1 MMGKPIYITGT
12 GIVSAIGN
20 DKQHTLQS
28 LLRSESGIAPI
39 RYLNT
44 EHNEFPVGEVKL
56 SNSEMRAILGIDE
69 QKPLTRTSLLGAIA
83 IKQAIKEALLDDRQ
97 LNSAGLISGTTVG
110 GMDTTELY
118 YHDIISDNSKNSY
131 INIHDCGATTELSA
145 DMVGRFAFVTT
156 LSTACSSAA
165 NAIIAAADM
174 IRSGEA
180 DIVIAGGAEC
190 LTKYHL
196 NGFNTLMILDKEPC
210 RPFDANR
217 AGLNLG
223 EGAAYVVLESAES
236 VNRRSIT
243 PLAILKGY
251 ANACDAYH
259 QTASS
264 ACGDG
269 AYLAMKNALSDG
281 ETRVSDI
288 DYINAHGT
296 GTPNNDESETAAMK
310 RLFGDNMPEVS
321 STKSSTGHTTSASG
335 AIETVICVL
344 AINNNFTPVNVNWK
358 NRMENGIIP
367 VQDIKPI
374 KPIKNVL
381 CNSFAF
387 GGNDSSLLIS
397 KYN

>member
-1 MMGKPIYITGT
+1 MGGPIYITGT
-12 GIVSAIGN
+12 GIISAIGN
-20 DKQHTLQS
+20 DKQQTLQS
-28 LLRSESGIAPI
+28 LLSSESGIAPI

-44 EHNEFPVGEVKL
+44 EHKEFPVGEVKM
-56 SNSEMRAILGIDE
+56 SNSEMRTILGVDDL
-69 QKPLTRTSLLGAIA
+69 KTLNRTSLLGAIA
-83 IKQAIKEALLDDRQ
+83 IKEAIKDAQ
-97 LNSAGLISGTTVG
+97 LSDSHLSDVGLISGTTVG
-110 GMDTTELY
+110 GMDTTEQY
-118 YHDIISDNSKNSY
+118 YNEILSHSNRNLY

-145 DMVGRFAFVTT
+145 DMIGHFSFVTT

-210 RPFDANR
+210 RPFDATR

-236 VNRRSIT
+236 VSRRNMI
-243 PLAILKGY
+243 PQAILKGY
-251 ANACDAYH
+251 ANACDAFH

-264 ACGDG
+264 AEGEG

-281 ETRVSDI
+281 NINISDI

-296 GTPNNDESETAAMK
+296 GTPNNDESETMAMK
-310 RLFGDNMPEVS
+310 RLFGSNMPEVS

-344 AINNNFTPVNVNWK
+344 AINNNFIPVNVNWK
-358 NRMENGIIP
+358 NRMDNGIIP
-367 VQDIKPI
+367 VQDIHPKKSI
-374 KPIKNVL
+374 TNVL

>member
-1 MMGKPIYITGT
+1 MGRPIYITGT
-12 GIVSAIGN
+12 GIISAIGN
-20 DKQHTLQS
+20 DKQQTLHS
-28 LLRSESGIAPI
+28 LLKSESGIAPI

-44 EHNEFPVGEVKL
+44 EHKEFPVGEVKL
-56 SNSEMRAILGIDE
+56 SNSEMCSVLGVDE
-69 QKPLTRTSLLGAIA
+69 HNAFTRTSLLGAIA
-83 IKQAIKEALLDDRQ
+83 IKEAIKEAQ
-97 LNSAGLISGTTVG
+97 LGESDLHLAGLISGTTVG
-110 GMDTTELY
+110 GMDATELY
-118 YHDIISDNSKNSY
+118 YHDIMSDNSKNSY

-145 DMVGRFAFVTT
+145 DIVGRFAFVTT

-210 RPFDANR
+210 RPFDATR

-223 EGAAYVVLESAES
+223 EGAAYVVLESADS
-236 VNRRSIT
+236 VSRRKVT
-243 PLAILKGY
+243 PLAVLKGY

-269 AYLAMKNALSDG
+269 AYLAMKKALSDG

-288 DYINAHGT
+288 DYVNAHGT
-296 GTPNNDESETAAMK
+296 GTPNNDESETVAMK
-310 RLFGDNMPEVS
+310 RLFGDNIPQVS
-321 STKSSTGHTTSASG
+321 STKSLTGHTTSASG

-344 AINNNFTPVNVNWK
+344 AINNNFMPVNVNWK

-367 VQDIKPI
+367 VQDIKPK